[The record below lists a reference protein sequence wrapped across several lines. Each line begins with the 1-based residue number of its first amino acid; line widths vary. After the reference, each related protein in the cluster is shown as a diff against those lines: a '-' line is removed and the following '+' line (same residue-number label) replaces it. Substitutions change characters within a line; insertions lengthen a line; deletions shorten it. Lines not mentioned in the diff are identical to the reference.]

1 MRVKK
6 NTITIN
12 GRTYDS
18 STGVPVDGRTI
29 IRPTPSPVAKKP
41 DTTRSQSKR
50 IPVSS
55 GEHKPSKAH
64 SVGVSVGRKP
74 DKSQTLMRTTVK
86 RPTSAKAPAHSVAG
100 LTSQPKRIVVSVKGA
115 TEQKQSLRS
124 HTKSPLVSK
133 FGSSAQHHSSVTPQV
148 KHIPVAKPPAHSS
161 HSVRTAAKGT
171 YDISNIPPA
180 PNVPVQAP
188 LKELHRDLFE
198 TALQG
203 ASSHKAKRLKKP
215 KVHRS
220 RAAKLSRIGASA
232 LTVLLLIA
240 FFGYQN
246 APRIA
251 LMRASNTIGFD
262 ARVPGYSPAG
272 FRQSGPILY
281 SSGKVSISFRSNT
294 DSRQYNVTQVATDMD
309 SKSLA
314 TSYLQGKDYQKVSS
328 GGHASYIYDRSN
340 ITWVK
345 NGVWYNVTSNT
356 NFSEDQLVNIASS
369 L

>member
-18 STGVPVDGRTI
+18 STGVPVDGHTI

-86 RPTSAKAPAHSVAG
+86 RPASAKAPAHSVAG
-100 LTSQPKRIVVSVKGA
+100 LTSQPKRIVVSVKGSA
-115 TEQKQSLRS
+115 EKKQTIHS

-133 FGSSAQHHSSVTPQV
+133 FGPSTHHTSVTPKV
-148 KHIPVAKPPAHSS
+148 KHIPVAKAPS
-161 HSVRTAAKGT
+161 HRVPSANIAAKGT
-171 YDISNIPPA
+171 YDISNTPPA
-180 PNVPVQAP
+180 PVVHSRTP

-198 TALQG
+198 TALEG
-203 ASSHKAKRLKKP
+203 ATSHKAKQLKKP

-220 RAAKLSRIGASA
+220 RAARLSRIGASA
-232 LTVLLLIA
+232 LTVLLLVA

-294 DSRQYNVTQVATDMD
+294 DSRQYNVTQVSTDMD

-328 GGHASYIYDRSN
+328 GGHASYIYDQSN

-356 NFSEDQLVNIASS
+356 SFSEDQLVNIASS